1 MKDNYKRYNLT
12 DILKIEKLVTIYYNE
27 FSNDAVFTGESHNFW
42 ELVYADKGT
51 AIVTAEKEQ
60 FVLTQGSIVFHKPN
74 EFHAIRSVNNDPPNV
89 VVITFTVSK
98 DTDMSFFC
106 NRTAFLPEALRFH
119 ITEVL
124 ENAKRTFVIPMT
136 GGVLTLAESPVIG
149 GEQMIKTHLEQM
161 LIELMRQANE
171 NAFSTNKA
179 IENNTTVGECIA
191 YLSENIYG
199 NVTIDAV
206 CARTNYSRTY
216 ICTLFRAVT
225 GKTII
230 QYYNELKIDEAKKLI
245 RKNKNTFAEISE
257 LLGFNT
263 PTYFSHIFSKITN
276 MTPSQYKKSVYK

>member
-1 MKDNYKRYNLT
+1 MKDNYKKHRLSDT
-12 DILKIEKLVTIYYNE
+12 LKIEKLVTIYYNE
-27 FSNDAVFTGESHNFW
+27 FSNNAVFTGESHDFW
-42 ELVYADKGT
+42 ELVYADKGS

-60 FVLTQGSIVFHKPN
+60 FVLAQGSIVFHKPN

-106 NRTAFLPEALRFH
+106 NRTAVLPEALRFH
-119 ITEVL
+119 VTEIL
-124 ENAKRTFVIPMT
+124 ENAKRTFVIPMV
-136 GGVLTLAESPVIG
+136 GGVLTLAEAPVIG

-161 LIELMRQANE
+161 LIELMRQDAE
-171 NAFSTNKA
+171 NAFSTSKA
-179 IENNTTVGECIA
+179 IENNTTVGKCIE
-191 YLSENIYG
+191 LLTENIYG
-199 NVTIDAV
+199 NVSIDEV
-206 CARTNYSRTY
+206 CSKTNYSRTY

-245 RKNKNTFAEISE
+245 RKNKHTFAEISG

-263 PTYFSHIFSKITN
+263 PTYFTHIFSKITK
-276 MTPSQYKKSVYK
+276 MAPGQYKKSVYK